1 MMEEPSIAWHDVF
14 TRLERVIREIE
25 AEPTLDHEATAQL
38 LQRRAVQLATPL
50 PEASSVEERFFIRF
64 NLGGERYAVDGD
76 HVQEIVSL
84 HLLTP
89 VPGIPA
95 FIAGIMNL
103 SGQLLTVV
111 DLRSILGIQGEQ
123 EMSEAKVLVIVAS
136 GKQFGILTEGNVDVH
151 RMPAVAL
158 MAVAGTVTENR
169 GRFVRAVTEDFTQ
182 VLAIETL
189 VSSGAIV
196 VSDEGL

>member
-1 MMEEPSIAWHDVF
+1 MEEPSIDWHDVF
-14 TRLERVIREIE
+14 TRLERVILEME
-25 AEPTLDHEATAQL
+25 AEPTLDHKATTQL
-38 LQRRAVQLATPL
+38 LQLRAVQLARPL
-50 PEASSVEERFFIRF
+50 PEANPVEERFLIRF
-64 NLGGERYAVDGD
+64 NIGGERYAVDGGQ
-76 HVQEIVSL
+76 VQEIVPL
-84 HLLTP
+84 RLLTP

-103 SGQLLTVV
+103 RGQLLTVV
-111 DLRSILGIQGEQ
+111 DLRSILGVQGEQ
-123 EMSEAKVLVIVAS
+123 ETSEAKVLVVVAS
-136 GKQFGILTEGNVDVH
+136 GRQFGILAEGNVDVQ

-158 MAVAGTVTENR
+158 MAVADTVTENR

-196 VSDEGL
+196 VNDEGL